1 MFEGWVGNDGN
12 WAVLVDG
19 AVVALQS
26 NENQEIIYL
35 TEQLFLLYLVK
46 TLNSNLLDYAFRIIS

>member
-35 TEQLFLLYLVK
+35 TEQLFL
-46 TLNSNLLDYAFRIIS
+46 